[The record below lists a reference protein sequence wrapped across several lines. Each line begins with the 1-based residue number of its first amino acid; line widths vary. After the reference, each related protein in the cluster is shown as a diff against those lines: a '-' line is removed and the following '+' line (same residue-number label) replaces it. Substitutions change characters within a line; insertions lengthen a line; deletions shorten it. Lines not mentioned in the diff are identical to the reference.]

1 MTDLGRGGDARH
13 GDSSHDVTDATPA
26 GNERTVGCTQ
36 QVEAGAEEVRD
47 VTNREQLTQV
57 LDDALVRFR
66 GRDLVS
72 SAEVVDVLLDLRLL
86 LLEVETLEEM
96 LDEPASATGRS

>member
-1 MTDLGRGGDARH
+1 
-13 GDSSHDVTDATPA
+13 
-26 GNERTVGCTQ
+26 
-36 QVEAGAEEVRD
+36 

-57 LDDALVRFR
+57 VDEALQRFR

-86 LLEVETLEEM
+86 LLEVETLEQL
-96 LDEPASATGRS
+96 LDEPASTGSGNN

>member
-1 MTDLGRGGDARH
+1 VPT
-13 GDSSHDVTDATPA
+13 S
-26 GNERTVGCTQ
+26 
-36 QVEAGAEEVRD
+36 
-47 VTNREQLTQV
+47 REQLTQV

-86 LLEVETLEEM
+86 LLDLESLEQ
-96 LDEPASATGRS
+96 LLEQPAPAGGTN

>member
-1 MTDLGRGGDARH
+1 M
-13 GDSSHDVTDATPA
+13 VTS
-26 GNERTVGCTQ
+26 
-36 QVEAGAEEVRD
+36 
-47 VTNREQLTQV
+47 REQLTQV

-86 LLEVETLEEM
+86 LLEVETLEQM
-96 LDEPASATGRS
+96 LEDPAPTGGGSA

>member
-1 MTDLGRGGDARH
+1 
-13 GDSSHDVTDATPA
+13 V
-26 GNERTVGCTQ
+26 Q
-36 QVEAGAEEVRD
+36 D

-86 LLEVETLEEM
+86 LLEVETLEQM
-96 LDEPASATGRS
+96 LDEPTPTPSATA

>member
-1 MTDLGRGGDARH
+1 
-13 GDSSHDVTDATPA
+13 
-26 GNERTVGCTQ
+26 
-36 QVEAGAEEVRD
+36 VEDEEVRN

-57 LDDALVRFR
+57 VDEALQRFR

-86 LLEVETLEEM
+86 LLEVETLEQL
-96 LDEPASATGRS
+96 LDEPAPSGSTTA

>member
-1 MTDLGRGGDARH
+1 MKRTDGRVYTTG
-13 GDSSHDVTDATPA
+13 
-26 GNERTVGCTQ
+26 E
-36 QVEAGAEEVRD
+36 EEVRN
-47 VTNREQLTQV
+47 VTNREELTQV

-86 LLEVETLEEM
+86 LLEFESLEQL
-96 LDEPASATGRS
+96 LDEPAASGTSPA

>member
-1 MTDLGRGGDARH
+1 M
-13 GDSSHDVTDATPA
+13 VTS
-26 GNERTVGCTQ
+26 
-36 QVEAGAEEVRD
+36 
-47 VTNREQLTQV
+47 REQLTQV

-86 LLEVETLEEM
+86 LLEVETLEQM
-96 LDEPASATGRS
+96 LEDPAPTGGGSG